1 MSDAL
6 SIDPFSFDPF
16 EGGLGKLLS
25 CTTSSASTIIP
36 GTQAQP
42 SPPIRILVTNV
53 GSVVAYMRMGQ
64 STVVATTDCLAILPG
79 VTVSFTV
86 PPVAPSSLY
95 VAGITEAGTTKL
107 QITAGRGV

>member
-1 MSDAL
+1 MAESI
-6 SIDPFSFDPF
+6 SIDAFSFDPF
-16 EGGLGKLLS
+16 EGGRGKLLA
-25 CTTSSASTIIP
+25 CTTSSASTVIP

-64 STVVATTDCLAILPG
+64 SGVVATTDCLAILPG

-86 PPVAPSSLY
+86 PPVAPTSLY
-95 VAGITEAGTTKL
+95 VAGITEAGSTKL
-107 QITAGRGV
+107 QITAGRGI